1 MSTSWNSQQNET
13 KYCLQFETDNKKL
26 YKAIEK
32 LAQAAVDAATALK
45 DLETS
50 IEIASGNP
58 QEYFV
63 EFQKTVQYHVTA
75 SSPEEAE
82 EITIELDSSKEAE
95 EQWATLPYENIIV
108 EQE

>member
-1 MSTSWNSQQNET
+1 MSTSWKSQQSKT
-13 KYCLQFETDNKKL
+13 KYCLQFEIDNKEL

-32 LAQAAVDAATALK
+32 AAQAAKDAAAALK
-45 DLETS
+45 DLKTS
-50 IEIASGNP
+50 VEIASGNP

-63 EFQKTVQYHVTA
+63 EFQKTVQYHVIA

-82 EITIELDSSKEAE
+82 EIAIELDSSKEAE

>member
-1 MSTSWNSQQNET
+1 MSTSWNSQQSKT
-13 KYCLQFETDNKKL
+13 KYYLQFETNNKEL
-26 YKAIEK
+26 YKTIEK
-32 LAQAAVDAATALK
+32 AAQAAVDAAAALK
-45 DLETS
+45 DPTTS
-50 IEIASGNP
+50 IKITKGNP

-82 EITIELDSSKEAE
+82 EIAIELDSSKEAE

-108 EQE
+108 ERE